1 MTKLQCA
8 TAHVAHWNFVTE
20 TNETNMASSDSNDDI
35 FASSLVLVS
44 LLQIKSVSWAQK
56 REKNVTTVSQFVPS
70 VCEEGS

>member
-1 MTKLQCA
+1 
-8 TAHVAHWNFVTE
+8 
-20 TNETNMASSDSNDDI
+20 MASSDSNDDI